1 MLAQIVTTVL
11 GFFLLVAVLRR
22 FFWNAILRALDERR
36 QRIEET
42 FRQLAGAKEDAARLQ
57 ADYGRRL
64 AAIEEEARG
73 KIQQAIL
80 EGKRI
85 AMEIQEDAR
94 AQGTAI
100 LNKSKEAM
108 ALELAKAKVTLRDE
122 LAEMTTSAME
132 RILRERLD
140 AERDRRLVEE
150 VLEELERGTPKP

>member
-22 FFWNAILRALDERR
+22 FFWRTILRMLDERR
-36 QRIEET
+36 QRIEEA
-42 FRQLAGAKEDAARLQ
+42 FRQLASAKEDAVRLQ
-57 ADYGRRL
+57 ADYGQRL
-64 AAIEEEARG
+64 ARIEDEARG
-73 KIQQAIL
+73 RLQQAIL

-85 AMEIQEDAR
+85 AMEIQEEAR
-94 AQGTAI
+94 TQGAV
-100 LNKSKEAM
+100 LVNKSKEAV

-122 LAEMTTSAME
+122 LAAMTMAAIE

-150 VLEELERGTPKP
+150 TLDELERG